1 MMIGRGM
8 GRMMYIAALA
18 ALAGCA
24 APAPKTSEPT
34 PLGLAGYTALKGQG
48 GELIV
53 KRAGTP
59 FANSDG
65 AEAKRAANSFCGAN
79 GAVTGT
85 EDNFRDGAWIFP
97 GGCA

>member
-1 MMIGRGM
+1 MRVL
-8 GRMMYIAALA
+8 LA
-18 ALAGCA
+18 AFVLASLAGCTEPSAPA
-24 APAPKTSEPT
+24 APPQPVEK
-34 PLGLAGYTALKGQG
+34 GLAGYTALKGPG

-59 FANSDG
+59 FGESDG
-65 AEAKRAANSFCGAN
+65 AEAKRAANSFCGTN

>member
-1 MMIGRGM
+1 MRAILPFV
-8 GRMMYIAALA
+8 ALA
-18 ALAGCA
+18 ALAACTPPVGPGSV
-24 APAPKTSEPT
+24 APVSTEPKAM
-34 PLGLAGYTALKGQG
+34 AGYTALKGQG

-59 FANSDG
+59 FTNSDG

>member
-1 MMIGRGM
+1 MRALLALVTL
-8 GRMMYIAALA
+8 AALA
-18 ALAGCA
+18 ACA
-24 APAPKTSEPT
+24 APAPGPA
-34 PLGLAGYTALKGQG
+34 PQGLAGYTAMKGPG

-53 KRAGTP
+53 KRAGAP
-59 FANSDG
+59 FGESDG